1 MRAIDTKRKYR
12 NVLILESRDWWGQ
25 CRDQFDPALD
35 LVLTYDLAL
44 KKEIDL
50 LEGLAYYIDHLVDKQ
65 VMQENNFLAYKFF
78 RDWHLDSDGKDLF
91 IYCGVPFGFAFR
103 LQIWNDY
110 ISYVRNRI
118 CLERLR
124 DLSFE
129 QLFVGT
135 ESGFVESILGEM
147 VMPFSP
153 VAQEATYPSAAY
165 FFPVFRWMDEKI
177 RTRRLKHLF
186 RDVVTA
192 VQGVVMS
199 WVDRQ
204 LGKTRVSGV
213 FVQEYYPT
221 RDLLQRMKRDA
232 DVRLVLAHFS
242 WATDFLKYLMERPI
256 PVWGRVGKYQNEA
269 DRLMSDFQGKRS
281 SRLIL
286 ANGVDITDCAFRIIE
301 QRVSGQIAETL
312 RALDCV
318 IRYLDKNPIKLAIL
332 IANIGLIATLVDCVC
347 RARGVPSYLI
357 INGLMSGDFLDE
369 SKYASVI
376 NAYSV
381 SIKEHYFRGMKNVV
395 CLGDPRMDLYVREHS
410 PRLINRDVPT
420 VTIGTSAYSPIDLNS
435 YVAVEFEFMHDVLTA
450 LRIAKEQGAALRVV
464 IKVRANGYREQYQKF
479 VQEYFPGL
487 VDEILDTVPFSKV
500 LEQTDFYISLY
511 SQTLFEASCS
521 GIPCLYYKN
530 DCEILDPPFDGNSEL
545 VTVGNVDDLVAA
557 IRDFRSGHER
567 FALFLQR
574 SVMEKYIGPLDGGNL
589 ERNLDFVR
597 QLLEQHDVSS
607 VH

>member
-1 MRAIDTKRKYR
+1 MSIIDTKRKYR
-12 NVLILESRDWWGQ
+12 NILILESRAWWAS
-25 CRDQFDPALD
+25 CREQFDPALD

-44 KKEIDL
+44 KKEVEL
-50 LEGLAYYIDHLVDKQ
+50 LGGLASYIDHLVDKPL
-65 VMQENNFLAYKFF
+65 MQENNFLAYKFF
-78 RDWHLDSDGKDLF
+78 RDWHLDSSGADIF
-91 IYCGVPFGFAFR
+91 TYRGVPFGFAFR

-124 DLSFE
+124 ELHFE

-135 ESGFVESILGEM
+135 EIGFVESILGEM
-147 VMPFSP
+147 ALPFSP
-153 VAQEATYPSAAY
+153 VTRQEKHSAETY

-177 RTRRLKHLF
+177 RTRKPKHMF
-186 RDVVTA
+186 RDAVTA
-192 VQGVVMS
+192 VQGIVMS
-199 WVDRQ
+199 RVDRL
-204 LGKTRVSGV
+204 LGRGKIPGV

-232 DVRLVLAHFS
+232 DIRLVLAHFS
-242 WATDFLKYLMERPI
+242 WSKDFQKYFTERPI
-256 PVWGRVGKYQNEA
+256 PVWGKLANYQEEA
-269 DRLMSDFQGKRS
+269 NRLMLDFQKRRCAS
-281 SRLIL
+281 LVL
-286 ANGVDITDCAFRIIE
+286 ANGVDISGSALRVIE
-301 QRVSGQIAETL
+301 QRVIGQVTETL

-357 INGLMSGDFLDE
+357 INGFMSGDFLDE

-381 SIKEHYFRGMKNVV
+381 SIRENYFRGMDNVV
-395 CLGDPRMDLYVREHS
+395 CLGDPRMDMYVREHS
-410 PRLINRDVPT
+410 PRSINRDTPT

-450 LRIAKEQGAALRVV
+450 LKIVKDQGVALRVV
-464 IKVRANGYREQYQKF
+464 LKVRANGYRQQYENF

-487 VDEILDTVPFSKV
+487 VDEILDTVPFHEV
-500 LEQTDFYISLY
+500 LERTDFYISLY
-511 SQTLFEASCS
+511 SQTLFEASCL

-530 DCEILDPPFDGNSEL
+530 DCEVIDPPYDGSSEL
-545 VTVGNVDDLVAA
+545 VTVGNVADLAAA
-557 IRDFRSGHER
+557 IVDFRSGHER
-567 FALFLQR
+567 FSPFLKR

-589 ERNLDFVR
+589 ERNLNFVH
-597 QLLEQHDVSS
+597 QLLRQKDASS
-607 VH
+607 AH